1 MATHCSVLSQRSLFV
16 TNSQCQMPAVCPVLT
31 RDGGSGQADT
41 SHSVTAAQSTSVTI
55 DNSARDTYETHN
67 MNVLLEAINIL
78 HPEK

>member
-16 TNSQCQMPAVCPVLT
+16 TKSQCQMPAVCPVLT
-31 RDGGSGQADT
+31 RDGGSGRADT
-41 SHSVTAAQSTSVTI
+41 SHIVTAAQSTSVTI
-55 DNSARDTYETHN
+55 DNSVIDTYETHN